1 MKSGSHQVMKGILA
15 GGSLFFAAWGIAAPR
30 SLARAMGVSEET
42 ARFIGFREL
51 GAGVVLAGG
60 RGPAPYLPRIVFDVS
75 DAWAMRKDHPNAA
88 LGAVGFA
95 ALAVAAL
102 WLERRAAEHPTPV

>member
-1 MKSGSHQVMKGILA
+1 MTTGGSRRVVKGILA
-15 GGSLFFAAWGIAAPR
+15 GGSLFFAAWGIARPR

-42 ARFIGFREL
+42 ARFVGFREL
-51 GAGVVLAGG
+51 GAGLALAGG
-60 RGPAPYLPRIVFDVS
+60 RGAAPYLPRIVFDVS

-95 ALAVAAL
+95 ALALASML
-102 WLERRAAEHPTPV
+102 LERRPT